1 MTLMESKLLAKPPLE
16 KMRPFEWLY
25 WAFLDA
31 GMEREAEGMQWA
43 LMSFRGAL
51 AEANWQANR
60 RGEVQHQCDLM
71 RVVLKKIASTTQTT
85 GLPWWKIEAREA
97 LAKVDA
103 GTTAPDGRNASFS
116 RGPSVPSTGSDS

>member
-1 MTLMESKLLAKPPLE
+1 MTPMESKLLTKPPLE

-43 LMSFRGAL
+43 LMSFRGAR

-60 RGEVQHQCDLM
+60 RAEVEQQRDALVHAILLHQADVRYATQGAALSLADDALYKA
-71 RVVLKKIASTTQTT
+71 LKVGAD
-85 GLPWWKIEAREA
+85 R
-97 LAKVDA
+97 
-103 GTTAPDGRNASFS
+103 TATEGK
-116 RGPSVPSTGSDS
+116 